1 MTINRPK
8 EKKKKKKKRKKE
20 SGMENRV
27 KNYELDKPEN
37 KNIEKHMQF
46 QQNERK
52 HPLKNSF

>member
-1 MTINRPK
+1 
-8 EKKKKKKKRKKE
+8 
-20 SGMENRV
+20 MENRV
-27 KNYELDKPEN
+27 KNYELDKPES